1 MISKH
6 QFIIGVSALVLGCGF
21 FADNQAVAE
30 ETDRGEVIAYTCLGC
45 HGIEGYRNA
54 YPSYRV
60 PKLGGQKEAYL
71 VAALQGYKNGTRE
84 HTTMNAQAQSLS
96 DEDINAVSAFLAT
109 LGTETVESGGSEAVN
124 FEPAQTCVAC
134 HGPNG
139 ISVSPGWPTLAGQ
152 YEDYLAHALK
162 QYRDGTRKDQVM
174 GPLAANLDDKTI
186 AQLAAYFSSLA
197 GLETTKVEP

>member
-1 MISKH
+1 MINKH

-21 FADNQAVAE
+21 FAAKPTLAE

-71 VAALQGYKNGTRE
+71 VAALQGYRDGTRK
-84 HTTMNAQAQSLS
+84 HTTMNAQANSLS

-109 LGTETVESGGSEAVN
+109 LGTETVEAGGSEAVN

-152 YEDYLAHALK
+152 YEDYLVHSLQ
-162 QYRDGTRKDQVM
+162 QYRDGTRSNQVM

-186 AQLAAYFSSLA
+186 AQLAAYFSSLE